1 MAINFPNS
9 PSTNASHTE
18 NGLTWIYDG
27 TTWNLQTTIQSGAT
41 TFTGLTDT
49 PGSYTADKWV
59 KVNAAGTG
67 IELVSAPSG
76 GGISDGDK
84 GDITV
89 SASGATWNIDADTIG
104 TTELSATGTKDA
116 TTYLRGDNT
125 WQLISSIS
133 GGGGGVSVTTDD
145 TPPSNPSDG
154 DLWWDSVAGVL
165 NVYYEDADSSQWVN
179 ASGSHGGAN
188 VVTDDTPPT
197 SPNDGD
203 LWWDSNNGELKIYYE
218 DVDSSQW
225 VDAGGGGGSGGA
237 NSVQVPVF
245 DQSET
250 TTGSTFNGTGT
261 RVDFA
266 NNPASGRHVDV
277 KFEKLNNND
286 IYEFKLEYFSS
297 GTNSYKGWYL
307 ADKQSTRIDGGATP
321 NNNINGTRKIA
332 SELPPG
338 TERWKAYSQT
348 KDASAGADFFLEG
361 DSAGN
366 AALAGWDWPS
376 AGLGTEWDPQT
387 PGTYGG
393 IDTFHIVI
401 DMPRKKMWIKGYSES
416 YENGY
421 GLWLH
426 AHNHAEHKI
435 SVIDPTS
442 TPSVFLRDDS
452 RDTGEFYFT
461 VGMFIPSDGQAYCTM
476 EPIPEQYSAFRNLS
490 GSSSS
495 SSSGSTTFTGLT
507 DTPGSYTADKWL
519 KVNAAGTA
527 LEFTNAPTGG
537 STSPGGSNTQVQFN
551 DTGSFAGDN
560 GLTYTRQGSNTY
572 GKPLLT
578 VGTVTDGDAYLDV
591 IAGRQTA
598 TGEDKK
604 IQLRSTDTYAYL
616 YASCDSDFHI
626 EHNRDPAYRTSGA
639 KIKIGAVGDHNA
651 IFELSG
657 ESILNHAGNE
667 KIKTTTDGVKITGGI
682 QDKDNQLG
690 TNGQVLT
697 STGTQL
703 DWVDASTLSTT
714 STIPAFQS
722 SWRIP
727 L

>member
-1 MAINFPNS
+1 
-9 PSTNASHTE
+9 
-18 NGLTWIYDG
+18 
-27 TTWNLQTTIQSGAT
+27 
-41 TFTGLTDT
+41 
-49 PGSYTADKWV
+49 
-59 KVNAAGTG
+59 
-67 IELVSAPSG
+67 SAPSG
-76 GGISDGDK
+76 TLADGDKGDITVSASGATWNIDAGTVGTTELSATGTKDATTFLRGDNTWQLISSITGSGSVSDGDK

-116 TTYLRGDNT
+116 TTFLRGDNTWQLISGITGNGSVSDGDKGDITVSNSGATWSIDDDAVDSAEIASGAVDLDHLSATGTKSNTTYLRGDNTWATITAGSGSVSDGDYGDITVSSSGANWNIDADTIGTTELSATGTKDATTYLRGDNT
-125 WQLISSIS
+125 WQLISSI

-237 NSVQVPVF
+237 NSIQVPVF

-250 TTGSTFNGTGT
+250 TTGSSFNGTAT

-266 NNPASGRHVDV
+266 NNPASDRHVDV

-286 IYEFKLEYFSS
+286 VYEFKLQYFSS

-307 ADKQSTRIDGGATP
+307 ADKQSTGIDG
-321 NNNINGTRKIA
+321 NNTADGQSKI
-332 SELPPG
+332 SGKLPSG
-338 TERWKAYSQT
+338 QRWKAYSQT
-348 KDASAGADFFLEG
+348 QDASAGATFWLEG
-361 DSAGN
+361 DSQGN
-366 AALAGWDWPS
+366 TTLPGWDWPS
-376 AGLGTEWDPQT
+376 TGLGTEWDPQT

-416 YENGY
+416 YETGY

-426 AHNHAEHKI
+426 AHNHPEHAV

-442 TPSVFLRDDS
+442 TPSVFLRDTG
-452 RDTGEFYFT
+452 TGEYYFS

-495 SSSGSTTFTGLT
+495 SSSSSSGSTTFTGLT
-507 DTPGSYTADKWL
+507 DTPGSYTA
-519 KVNAAGTA
+519 
-527 LEFTNAPTGG
+527 
-537 STSPGGSNTQVQFN
+537 
-551 DTGSFAGDN
+551 
-560 GLTYTRQGSNTY
+560 
-572 GKPLLT
+572 
-578 VGTVTDGDAYLDV
+578 
-591 IAGRQTA
+591 
-598 TGEDKK
+598 
-604 IQLRSTDTYAYL
+604 
-616 YASCDSDFHI
+616 
-626 EHNRDPAYRTSGA
+626 
-639 KIKIGAVGDHNA
+639 
-651 IFELSG
+651 
-657 ESILNHAGNE
+657 
-667 KIKTTTDGVKITGGI
+667 
-682 QDKDNQLG
+682 
-690 TNGQVLT
+690 
-697 STGTQL
+697 
-703 DWVDASTLSTT
+703 
-714 STIPAFQS
+714 
-722 SWRIP
+722 
-727 L
+727 